1 MGFSRQEYWNGLSFP
16 SPVDL
21 PEPGIK
27 LRSPAQQAD
36 SLPSKSPEKTKV
48 SQVQSQVCPIFCNL
62 MDCSTPGFSVHQ
74 QLPEL
79 AQTHVLESVMP
90 SNHLILCHPL
100 LLLPSIRVFSNQS
113 ALHIRWPKDRSIGI
127 SPSNEYS
134 ELISFRLTGLISLL
148 SRGLSRV
155 FSNTTVQKRQFFGA
169 LPSSQSNSHIHT

>member
-1 MGFSRQEYWNGLSFP
+1 MYVLGGACQASPAMGFSRQEYWNGLSFP

-62 MDCSTPGFSVHQ
+62 MDCGTPGFSVHQ

-90 SNHLILCHPL
+90 SNHLILCYPL
-100 LLLPSIRVFSNQS
+100 LLLPSIRVSSNES
-113 ALHIRWPKDRSIGI
+113 VLRISWPKYWSYSFNI
-127 SPSNEYS
+127 SPSNKYS
-134 ELISFRLTGLISLL
+134 GLISFRMDLLAVQETLKSLL
-148 SRGLSRV
+148 
-155 FSNTTVQKRQFFGA
+155 
-169 LPSSQSNSHIHT
+169 